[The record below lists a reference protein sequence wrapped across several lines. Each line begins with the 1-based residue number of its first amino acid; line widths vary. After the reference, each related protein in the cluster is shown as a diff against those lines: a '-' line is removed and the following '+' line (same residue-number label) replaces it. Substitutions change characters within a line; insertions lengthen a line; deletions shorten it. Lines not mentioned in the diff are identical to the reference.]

1 MERGGVYWNNWFGL
15 DLVTQTMQVQR
26 GLGASK
32 LALPAI
38 GGTVNILTQGIENK
52 KKTSVKQEMG
62 SFGMMRTSIGHTSEV
77 AS

>member
-1 MERGGVYWNNWFGL
+1 MYWNNWFGL

-62 SFGMMRTSIGHTSEV
+62 ASE
-77 AS
+77 